1 MKFQPST
8 EFPYISKE
16 KWLEHLAASLKE
28 GTLQDLY
35 PYIDGR
41 TYPPFVHYEEV
52 QGSWCPVLMPIPK
65 SVIAGLSFDDMG
77 SDPLHQALQ
86 HGVQSLS
93 LSYKALFT
101 VLSELRKVAH
111 ELPKPF
117 ILDLKGGDVDHID
130 AVNEAIA
137 ELPVVVHANLPL
149 DATSAPH
156 IAPVFTSKVYPYTCV
171 IDCRSNAIEALAEFL
186 YRLSHWSIA
195 DEREGEFP
203 IVIEVVPHA
212 HVLYQIALIR
222 AMRWLIAQWKV
233 DTGRAL
239 RLEWKAYI
247 PATKDEDPHL
257 QLIELSWRVFAVAV
271 GGIAHITAVPKTS
284 NLIFHLAAAHI
295 VHLLQ
300 YESRIWDYPDVGRGS
315 YWIESTSRRI
325 AQMAWQM
332 FVDKW
337 HRG

>member
-16 KWLEHLAASLKE
+16 KWLEHLAASLKD

-35 PYIDGR
+35 PQIDGR
-41 TYPPFVHYEEV
+41 PYSPFVHYEDVE
-52 QGSWCPVLMPIPK
+52 GSRYPDLLHMPTSI
-65 SVIAGLSFDDMG
+65 IAGLHFDSMG
-77 SDPLHQALQ
+77 IEPLHQALR

-93 LSYKALFT
+93 LSQEGLIAIQ
-101 VLSELRKVAH
+101 SELRKVAH
-111 ELPKPF
+111 ELPQPF
-117 ILDLKGGDVDHID
+117 ILDLKGGDVDYID
-130 AVNEAIA
+130 VVNEAIA

-149 DATSAPH
+149 DASSVPRVAS
-156 IAPVFTSKVYPYTCV
+156 VFSSNAYPYTYV
-171 IDCRSNAIEALAEFL
+171 LDCRRNAIEALAKFL
-186 YRLSHWSIA
+186 YRLSHWGLA
-195 DEREGEFP
+195 VEREEEFP
-203 IVIEVVPHA
+203 IVIEVIPHV

-233 DTGRAL
+233 DTRRAL

-247 PATKDEDPHL
+247 PATKEEDPHL

-271 GGIAHITAVPKTS
+271 SGIAHITAVPKAS
-284 NLIFHLAAAHI
+284 NLSFHLAAAHI

-300 YESRIWDYPDVGRGS
+300 YESRILEYPDVGRGS
-315 YWIESTSRRI
+315 YWIESTSRTI
-325 AQMAWQM
+325 AQEAWQV
-332 FVDKW
+332 FLDQW